1 MDLRNLACDKLLAAR
16 VEQKLKG
23 AKIQNVINKLHLATP
38 VSRDDRARP
47 AFIPAAAL
55 NRMQYDRNDPERP
68 QLAQDLEVANGGAGV
83 FNVDLKQKYQL
94 ANDDWKYDIIPEIM
108 DGKNIADFI
117 DPEIEEKL
125 DALERE
131 EERLIA
137 EGFYEEADEMEDDE
151 QTMITDAAAALKL
164 KKNKII
170 AIHRANKGKNRS
182 NVTKKTVARVI
193 FKLII
198 DFKTRSIRKASYNY
212 WKQRFF

>member
-47 AFIPAAAL
+47 PFIPAAAL
-55 NRMQYDRNDPERP
+55 NRMQYDRDDPQRP
-68 QLAQDLEVANGGAGV
+68 LLAKDIEVDNGGAGV

-137 EGFYEEADEMEDDE
+137 EGFYDEADEMEDDE
-151 QTMITDAAAALKL
+151 QAMITDAAAALKA
-164 KKNKII
+164 KKDKII
-170 AIHRANKGKNRS
+170 AIHRANKGKNRT
-182 NVTKKTVARVI
+182 NVTKKTAARVI
-193 FKLII
+193 FNLTIG
-198 DFKTRSIRKASYNY
+198 FKTRSIRKTS
-212 WKQRFF
+212 

>member
-1 MDLRNLACDKLLAAR
+1 
-16 VEQKLKG
+16 
-23 AKIQNVINKLHLATP
+23 
-38 VSRDDRARP
+38 
-47 AFIPAAAL
+47 
-55 NRMQYDRNDPERP
+55 
-68 QLAQDLEVANGGAGV
+68 
-83 FNVDLKQKYQL
+83 
-94 ANDDWKYDIIPEIM
+94 M

-137 EGFYEEADEMEDDE
+137 ERFYAEADEMEDDE
-151 QTMITDAAAALKL
+151 QAMITDAAAAVKL
-164 KKNKII
+164 KKDKII